1 MAVSGAWFPGVLTWW
16 RGRAAVA
23 AVMGALALAPA
34 ATAAA
39 AGTTAQAAAQ
49 RVIATVRVGDGP
61 SALAVDPRTGAV
73 YVVNG
78 GSRTVSVISGR
89 TSKVITTVAIKES
102 RALAP
107 WAVTVS
113 PVTGDVYVSSIQI
126 TSGPPVKHLAVTVI
140 SGRTHKII
148 ATIPVNGTV
157 SGVSPVTG
165 DVYLTTVLSGGS
177 TSVKVLSGR
186 TSKVIATIP
195 GASASGMAVSPRT
208 GEVYLPGSSVAG
220 RGSVKVLN
228 GRTNK
233 VAAVIQVDEQTPNPQ
248 DGLNPDAIAVSPVT
262 GEVYVGNGGGWHQ
275 ASTLTVLD
283 GRTNKIVT
291 TIGVGGLGEAQV
303 AVSRTGTVYI
313 ANNYTNT
320 MDVISGQTNQV
331 INTIQ
336 LGPYPG
342 DTAFAISQRTGNAYA
357 FDTGIGRTGEATY
370 PVILGVSA
378 ISARTG
384 KITATIRLPKAVGD
398 SYQIAVSPVTGD
410 IYTLNPVNVN
420 TLNPNPPWVVSVI
433 SS

>member
-1 MAVSGAWFPGVLTWW
+1 VSVSGARFSGVLTSW

-23 AVMGALALAPA
+23 KVIGALALAPA
-34 ATAAA
+34 AAGAA
-39 AGTTAQAAAQ
+39 AGTPAGAAAQ

-61 SALAVDPRTGAV
+61 SALAADPRTGAV
-73 YVVNG
+73 YVVNE
-78 GSRTVSVISGR
+78 GSRTVKVISGR
-89 TSKVITTVAIKES
+89 TSKVIATVAIKES
-102 RALAP
+102 RALVP

-113 PVTGDVYVSSIQI
+113 PVTGDVYVSSFQV
-126 TSGPPVKHLAVTVI
+126 TSGPPVKSLPVTVI
-140 SGRTHKII
+140 SGRTNKVI
-148 ATIPVNGTV
+148 ATLPVNGTV

-165 DVYLTTVLSGGS
+165 DVYLTAISSGGS
-177 TSVKVLSGR
+177 TSVKILSGR
-186 TSKVIATIP
+186 TNKVIATIP
-195 GASASGMAVSPRT
+195 GASAWGMAVSPRT
-208 GEVYLPGSSVAG
+208 GEVYLPGGSVAS

-233 VAAVIQVDEQTPNPQ
+233 VAAVIQVDERTPNPQ
-248 DGLNPDAIAVSPVT
+248 DGLTPDAIAVSPVT
-262 GEVYVGNGGGWHQ
+262 GEVYVANGGGWGQ
-275 ASTLTVLD
+275 ACTLTVLA
-283 GRTNKIVT
+283 GRTNKIIN
-291 TIGVGGLGEAQV
+291 TIAVGGLGQAQL

-320 MDVISGQTNQV
+320 MDVISGRTNQV

-342 DTAFAISQRTGNAYA
+342 DTAFAVSQRTGNAYA
-357 FDTGIGRTGEATY
+357 FDTGTY
-370 PVILGVSA
+370 PAIVGVSV

-384 KITATIRLPKAVGD
+384 KVTATIRLPKAVGD

-420 TLNPNPPWVVSVI
+420 TPNPNPPWVVSVI